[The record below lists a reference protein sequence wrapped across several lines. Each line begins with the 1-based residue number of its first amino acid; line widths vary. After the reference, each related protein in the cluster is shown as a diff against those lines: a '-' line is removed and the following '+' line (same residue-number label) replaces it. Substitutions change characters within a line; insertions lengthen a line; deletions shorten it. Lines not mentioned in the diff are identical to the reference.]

1 MADEQVLRAQKWVN
15 STYGNVTGYVR
26 CPENG
31 NTGWATMN
39 SLIMG
44 LQHELG
50 ISPVVASFG
59 ATTYSKFAALG
70 DIGFGWDKNRNIV
83 AVLEY
88 GLWCKGYW
96 AVEPGSEGWFTGVT
110 RAAVE
115 DIRENM
121 GIGGDGVIN
130 AKLAKAILNMDAY
143 VVVAGGSDKIRSI
156 QQWMNGRYWTR
167 SEFNVGPCDGIY
179 SRDVQKSLMYGIQY
193 ELGLTPNGNFG
204 PGTQAGLKANTVGPG
219 SSGIFMELFSA
230 ACVFN
235 EPTPGAD
242 TPRTNRTSSWNGD
255 IEKWVSDFQAFSKLT
270 VSRRGDYQTWA
281 QLLVSMGDPDRP
293 ATGSD
298 TRYEITASRAKWLY
312 DNKYRVVGRYIYDPP
327 GSTLDKEIKPG
338 ELKTIFDAGL
348 RVFPIY
354 QDNARQLTDFT
365 YSQGYQHAL
374 NANKLA
380 SDYGFNRGT
389 TIYFAVDYDAT
400 QDEINGSTY
409 GIVTYFHGVQA
420 GLASQGKKYNH
431 GVYGSR
437 NVCINVTE
445 RTFARHSF
453 VSGMSWG
460 FSGNL
465 GFPLPGN
472 WAFNQIKEFKVTN
485 GSDTFDLD
493 RDVISGTDP
502 GVSSVNDQAGPA
514 DDFINYVSRL
524 YDLAGEYGA
533 SGTRRSQLVMEYVRH
548 VTYGDWQWKILIG
561 GYDSDFVDF
570 ANSKGMSVKQ
580 SFKDPFTGYSLGAEH
595 LMATANAHVLIDH
608 PGNLNEANGGDV
620 GGWAGDIMTFWSDWR
635 HSEEEYANPLDF
647 CHAKLALPGVSS
659 SFGFTDLIEDADGYL
674 LARAVRGGTSIID
687 AVKAHYQGSGGLR
700 RFNNYFAQRW
710 VNSTTCKN
718 SVNFALCGTESKIM
732 AAQLGLITKSGAVL
746 PNDYKLLPGGEDKV
760 NNFCQGF
767 VDAINA
773 RRGMESRMA
782 SQYRANHE
790 RFLLDAGARAQRRE
804 R

>member
-1 MADEQVLRAQKWVN
+1 VADEQVLRAQKWVN
-15 STYGNVTGYVR
+15 STYGNVSGYVR

-31 NTGWATMN
+31 RTGWSTMN

-50 ISPVVASFG
+50 ITPLVASFG
-59 ATTYSKFAALG
+59 PTTYSKFAALG

-83 AVLEY
+83 AVLEF

-96 AVEPGSEGWFTGVT
+96 AVEPGSEGWYTGVT

-115 DIRENM
+115 ELRENM

-143 VVVAGGSDKIRSI
+143 VVLAGGSDKIRSI
-156 QQWMNGRYWTR
+156 QQWLNGRYWTR
-167 SEFNVGPCDGIY
+167 SEFNIGPCDGIY
-179 SRDVQKSLMYGIQY
+179 SRDVQKSLMYAIQY
-193 ELGLTPNGNFG
+193 ELGLTPTGNFG
-204 PGTQAGLKANTVGPG
+204 PGTQTGLKANTVGPG
-219 SSGIFMELFSA
+219 SSGIFMQLFSA

-242 TPRTNRTSSWNGD
+242 TSRTGFTSSWNSD
-255 IEKWVSDFQAFSKLT
+255 IEKWVADFQSFSRLPVT
-270 VSRRGDYQTWA
+270 RRGDYQTWA
-281 QLLVSMGDPDRP
+281 QLLVSMGDPDRE

-298 TRYEITASRAKWLY
+298 TRYEITPSRAKWLF

-338 ELKTIFDAGL
+338 ELQTIFAAGL
-348 RVFPIY
+348 KVFPIY
-354 QDNARQLTDFT
+354 QDNARQLSDFT
-365 YSQGYQHAL
+365 YTQGYQHAL
-374 NANKLA
+374 NAHKLA

-400 QDEINGSTY
+400 QEEIDGSPN

-420 GLASQGKKYNH
+420 GLASQGKRYNH

-445 RTFARHSF
+445 KTFARHSF

-472 WAFNQIKEFKVTN
+472 WSFNQIKEFKVTN
-485 GSDTFDLD
+485 GTDTFDLD
-493 RDVISGTDP
+493 RDVVSGTDP

-514 DDFINYVSRL
+514 DDFINYISRL

-533 SGTRRSQLVMEYVRH
+533 TGNRRSQLVMEYGRH
-548 VTYGDWQWKILIG
+548 SAYGDWQWKILIG
-561 GYDSDFVDF
+561 GYESGFVDF
-570 ANSKGMSVKQ
+570 VNGKGMSVKA

-595 LMATANAHVLIDH
+595 LLATANAHLLIDH
-608 PGNLNEANGGDV
+608 PGDLGEANGGDV
-620 GGWAGDIMTFWSDWR
+620 GGWAGDLMTFWSDWR

-647 CHAKLALPGVSS
+647 CHAKLAIPGVSS
-659 SFGFTDLIEDADGYL
+659 SFGYTDLIEDADGYL
-674 LARAVRGGTSIID
+674 LARAVRSGRNILD
-687 AVKAHYQGSGGLR
+687 AVRDHYTGGGGLR
-700 RFNNYFAQRW
+700 RFDNYFTQRW
-710 VNSTTCKN
+710 GTSTTCKN
-718 SVNFALCGTESKIM
+718 SANFALCGTESKIM

-746 PNDYKLLPGGEDKV
+746 PNDYKLTPGGTDKV
-760 NNFCQGF
+760 DNFCQGF
-767 VDAINA
+767 VDALNA

-782 SQYRANHE
+782 TQYRANHE
-790 RFLLDAGARAQRRE
+790 KFLREARVRAQRGQ
-804 R
+804 

>member
-15 STYGNVTGYVR
+15 LTYGSVSGYVR
-26 CPENG
+26 CPETG
-31 NTGWATMN
+31 NTGWSTMN

-59 ATTYSKFAALG
+59 ATTYAKFAALG
-70 DIGFGWDKNRNIV
+70 DIGFGWEQNRNIV
-83 AVLEY
+83 SILEF

-115 DIRENM
+115 KLRGEM
-121 GIGGDGVIN
+121 GIGGSGVIN
-130 AKLAKAILNMDAY
+130 AKIAKAILNMDAY
-143 VVVAGGSDKIRSI
+143 VIVAGGSDKIRSI
-156 QQWMNGRYWTR
+156 QQWLNGRYWSR
-167 SEFNVGPCDGIY
+167 SEFNIGPCDGIY
-179 SRDVQKSLMYGIQY
+179 SRDVQKSLMYAIQY
-193 ELGLTPNGNFG
+193 ELGLTPTGNFG
-204 PGTQAGLKANTVGPG
+204 PATQAGLRANTVGTG
-219 SSGIFMELFSA
+219 SSGIFMQLFSA

-235 EPTPGAD
+235 EPTPRANN
-242 TPRTNRTSSWNGD
+242 PRTSFISSWNGS
-255 IEKWVSDFQAFSKLT
+255 IEAWVKDFQTFSKLSVT
-270 VSRRGDYQTWA
+270 SRGDYQTWA
-281 QLLVSMGDPDRP
+281 QLLVSMGDPDRD

-298 TRYEITASRAKWLY
+298 TRYEITASRAKWLF

-348 RVFPIY
+348 AVFPIY
-354 QDNARQLTDFT
+354 QDNARQLADFT
-365 YSQGYQHAL
+365 YTQGYQHAL
-374 NANKLA
+374 KAHQLA
-380 SDYGFNRGT
+380 SDYKFNRGT

-400 QDEINGSTY
+400 QDEIDGHPR

-445 RTFARHSF
+445 KTFARHSF
-453 VSGMSWG
+453 VSGMSWA

-472 WAFNQIKEFKVTN
+472 WSFNQIKEFKVTN

-493 RDVISGTDP
+493 RDVVSGTDR
-502 GVSSVNDQAGPA
+502 GVSSVDAQPGPA
-514 DDFINYVSRL
+514 DAFINYVTRL
-524 YDLAGEYGA
+524 YQLAGEYGA
-533 SGTRRSQLVMEYVRH
+533 TGTRRSQLVMEYIRH
-548 VTYGDWQWKILIG
+548 AAYGDWQWKILIG
-561 GYDSDFVDF
+561 DYDTGFVDF
-570 ANSKGMSVKQ
+570 ADSKGMSVEKWVT
-580 SFKDPFTGYSLGAEH
+580 DPFTGYTLGAEH
-595 LMATANAHVLIDH
+595 MMATANAHILIDH
-608 PGNLNEANGGDV
+608 PGNLNEGNGGDV
-620 GGWAGDIMTFWSDWR
+620 GGWAGDFMTFWSDWR
-635 HSEEEYANPLDF
+635 HSETQYANPLDF
-647 CHAKLALPGVSS
+647 CHAKLAVPGISS
-659 SFGFTDLIEDADGYL
+659 SFSFTDFIEDADGYL
-674 LARAVRGGTSIID
+674 LARAVRGNKTIVE
-687 AVKAHYQGSGGLR
+687 AVTDHYKAAGGGLR
-700 RFNNYFAQRW
+700 RFNNYFTQRW
-710 VNSTTCKN
+710 GNSTTCKN
-718 SVNFALCGTESKIM
+718 SANYALCGTDAKIM

-746 PNDYKLLPGGEDKV
+746 PNDYKLLPGGTDKV

-782 SQYRANHE
+782 ATYRSNHA
-790 RFLLDAGARAQRRE
+790 RFLREARARAQRRQ
-804 R
+804 